1 MDFTI
6 SLFSVVFLY
15 IQAAGLRAAQV
26 LSTIV
31 TLVSALTI
39 AFVFGWKLA
48 FLLMIA
54 VPILVF
60 ASYQQ
65 TLVSRRYQQRD
76 SDLMDLAGKVRT
88 VMILIYSLSTGD
100 RPYQIF

>member
-15 IQAAGLRAAQV
+15 IQASGLRAAQV

-31 TLVSALTI
+31 TLVSAFAI

-65 TLVSRRYQQRD
+65 ALVSRRYQQRD

-88 VMILIYSLSTGD
+88 VMILIYLLSTGD